1 MRRQQR
7 RRRRRDG
14 AKEAYW
20 RGHVEAHA
28 RSGLGVRAFCRER
41 GLAENSFY
49 AWRREL
55 AVRDREPAAAR
66 DTTRASVSLQPA
78 SSAAFAEVVV
88 TAPAERLPA
97 TPAIEIILAPACR
110 SQPRRVAIAPGFDP
124 ATLTA
129 VLDVLEQ
136 RPC

>member
-1 MRRQQR
+1 MQKRERRK
-7 RRRRRDG
+7 RRRDG

-20 RGHVEAHA
+20 RGQVERQAQ
-28 RSGLGVRAFCRER
+28 SGLGVRAFCRQQ
-41 GLAENSFY
+41 GLAENLFY

-55 AVRDREPAAAR
+55 AVRDREQAAAAADVQR
-66 DTTRASVSLQPA
+66 T
-78 SSAAFAEVVV
+78 SAAQKSAAPDTAFTEVLV
-88 TAPAERLPA
+88 TAPAESKSTTPTA
-97 TPAIEIILAPACR
+97 TLEIILA
-110 SQPRRVAIAPGFDP
+110 SPRRIAIAPGFDP